1 MFTGNTKEVPDV
13 YLEYEPFVLMVI
25 YQYTIN
31 SNINYLADQFELY
44 ADINLRRLQYAMI
57 LLT

>member
-1 MFTGNTKEVPDV
+1 MFTCNTKEVPDV

-25 YQYTIN
+25 NQYTIN
-31 SNINYLADQFELY
+31 SNINYLADPFELY
-44 ADINLRRLQYAMI
+44 ADINLRRSQYAML